1 MRAQALAV
9 AGAFHSPLMAPA
21 AERLSAA
28 LRATTIQPPRCPVM
42 SNVTGTEHEATPG
55 GGGRR
60 SIEDSIRSRL
70 VEQLTSP
77 VRWEQDC
84 RTLLA
89 KSAGVDGIEWHEL
102 APGRSLMGMMRRI
115 DKAAKVETHDEP

>member
-1 MRAQALAV
+1 
-9 AGAFHSPLMAPA
+9 
-21 AERLSAA
+21 
-28 LRATTIQPPRCPVM
+28 M
-42 SNVTGTEHEATPG
+42 SNVTGTAHEATPG

-60 SIEDSIRSRL
+60 TIEDSIRSRL

-84 RTLLA
+84 RSLLA
-89 KSAGVDGIEWHEL
+89 SNTGGGGGAEWHEL

-115 DKAAKVETHDEP
+115 DKATKVETHDEP